1 MDLTSRVGTRRIFH
15 KLFMALSGVG
25 IGRTCL
31 PRSGRPP
38 QKTKGQIGTRVDR
51 QRPLST
57 GSTDG
62 RPGWTAQTSVGRP
75 RALSAGA
82 HTVGRGLIHGPEELT
97 RAQRRALV
105 RHLRRAQY
113 RGGPGTRAGQ
123 QKCGSIAAAFW
134 NTKILIFRWA
144 RLRREPGSDA
154 GPAQER
160 ARPRTTLHEC
170 VADAFAALLV

>member
-1 MDLTSRVGTRRIFH
+1 MPSPIRSSPPKNKRPDWHPRRQTAPLEHRFNRRQAWVDGTDERQQTARLVGTRPHRW
-15 KLFMALSGVG
+15 
-25 IGRTCL
+25 
-31 PRSGRPP
+31 PR
-38 QKTKGQIGTRVDR
+38 
-51 QRPLST
+51 
-57 GSTDG
+57 
-62 RPGWTAQTSVGRP
+62 
-75 RALSAGA
+75 
-82 HTVGRGLIHGPEELT
+82 LINGPEELT

-123 QKCGSIAAAFW
+123 QKCGSISAAFW